1 MNAYQHPPFSL
12 RRSPPE
18 GCAVY
23 FGGLPRQAAMMDFT
37 APIQKPVFGPQ
48 DVIAVIA
55 MNVLWGLNV
64 VAVKVSVDAV
74 SPMTAA
80 FLRQTI
86 VLLVCAS
93 ALRIVP
99 GKMRA
104 LTALGLLSG
113 GAFYLALNLSLAVS
127 TNVGALAIAGQ
138 LGVPFA
144 LLLSIA
150 IFKERIHWP
159 RMTGIALS
167 LLGVGI
173 LVFDPAAGNELLG
186 LGLTALGSLF
196 WAIGSLI
203 QRKLTGVRI
212 LTIYAWIGLWGS
224 VTLGLAA
231 WAFEPAAVAAIP
243 DIPLHTLT
251 WIAFSAIGST
261 VMAHGAMTWLLQ
273 RHAVGVVTPLTLA
286 APVISVFTASW
297 YFNTPVTVIMLIG
310 GALAMLGVA
319 IVTIRTA
326 RAPAL

>member
-1 MNAYQHPPFSL
+1 MSGWRRLLPIWSL
-12 RRSPPE
+12 PLPS
-18 GCAVY
+18 GGAVY
-23 FGGLPRQAAMMDFT
+23 FAGLPRQAAMMDPA
-37 APIQKPVFGPQ
+37 APTQKPVFGAP
-48 DVIAVIA
+48 DIIAVIA

-80 FLRQTI
+80 FLRQVI
-86 VLLVCAS
+86 VLLVCAA

-113 GAFYLALNLSLAVS
+113 GAFYLALNLSLAVA

-144 LLLSIA
+144 LILSI
-150 IFKERIHWP
+150 IVFKERIHWP

-173 LVFDPAAGNELLG
+173 LVFDPSAGDELLG
-186 LGLTALGSLF
+186 LALTALGSLF

-203 QRKLTGVRI
+203 QRTLTGVRI
-212 LTIYAWIGLWGS
+212 LTIYAWIGFWGS

-231 WAFEPAAVAAIP
+231 WAFEPAAFAAIP
-243 DIPLHTLT
+243 DIPVHTLA

-261 VMAHGAMTWLLQ
+261 VLAHGAMTWLLQ

-297 YFNTPVTVIMLIG
+297 YFNTPVTAIMLIG

-326 RAPAL
+326 RATVL